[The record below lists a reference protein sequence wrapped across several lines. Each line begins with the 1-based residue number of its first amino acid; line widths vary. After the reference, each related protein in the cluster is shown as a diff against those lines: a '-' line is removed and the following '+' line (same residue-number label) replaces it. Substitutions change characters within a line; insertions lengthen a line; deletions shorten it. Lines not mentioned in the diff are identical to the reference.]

1 MHKVEGPIAIATDNK
16 SFLNLAGLS
25 YARKVA
31 LPCFVFKLFPLNEAV
46 PHKTC
51 TPAQMPHLFYW
62 KIIQCL
68 ASHFGVKDQLDR
80 MFDLKIYLVH
90 CDLNVMVQWFLDMT
104 VCDISSY
111 DCPFDFK
118 IKGYHCGLCFM
129 MK

>member
-1 MHKVEGPIAIATDNK
+1 MVFLKDFFPKKDFEKNINRQENHEKLLSVHKVEGPIAIAADNK

-25 YARKVA
+25 CARKVA

-68 ASHFGVKDQLDR
+68 TSHFGVKDQLDR
-80 MFDLKIYLVH
+80 MFDLKIYVVH
-90 CDLNVMVQWFLDMT
+90 CDLNVMV
-104 VCDISSY
+104 
-111 DCPFDFK
+111 
-118 IKGYHCGLCFM
+118 H
-129 MK
+129 